1 MTLTALLTGLLAVG
15 VLAGCGGSG
24 TTAPAAAPAPGPS
37 TAPSTAPTTASRSAV
52 GTTAPAAGGA
62 AGSTSRSVGSQA
74 PAPVESNPAGDIP
87 DTVGFVV
94 FSGPAG
100 AFELKHPEGWVQS
113 STTSGASFTDKL
125 SSITLSVGA
134 ASGPPTPD
142 SFRSGELAALQA
154 AQPAFAL
161 TSVAATTLPAGSGVL
176 VRYLRNSPP
185 DPVTTRQHRDE
196 VLRYEVVGGGRRAV
210 LELADPVGADNVD
223 AFRTVAQSLRLR

>member
-1 MTLTALLTGLLAVG
+1 MPVTRAAANTRVVTRPPAPVTLTALLTGLLAVG

-24 TTAPAAAPAPGPS
+24 TTAPAAAPGP
-37 TAPSTAPTTASRSAV
+37 APSIAPTTAS
-52 GTTAPAAGGA
+52 G
-62 AGSTSRSVGSQA
+62 SVGSQA

-87 DTVGFVV
+87 DTVGFVL

-100 AFELKHPEGWVQS
+100 AFDLKHPEGWVQS

-134 ASGPPTPD
+134 ASGPLTPE

-196 VLRYEVVGGGRRAV
+196 VLRYEVVGAGRHAV